1 MVSHKNMLN
10 NLQKRVIT
18 ALLIYPTIIFIILY
32 SNEVIIRLF
41 LNIVIF
47 IASYEISKMCFYQ
60 RLEVIDN
67 RKHYYFIASIFISIF
82 ISNILIKNDI
92 WQILIFPAFIM
103 WSLIPFYFIK
113 LRKINY
119 INNFNIF
126 YFLTF
131 LLLISSFYCSLYTL
145 YLYSSKALIYLIT
158 MVSIGDIA
166 AYFVGRKYGKKSFFN
181 NISPN
186 KTLEGF
192 LGSLFVCLFASL
204 IFCLFENYDFIFT
217 LKILIITFFVISIS
231 AFGDLSVSLIKRYSG
246 KKDTGNILPGHGGI
260 LDRVDSLISAAPIFL
275 IFSYF
280 LSAIIK

>member
-1 MVSHKNMLN
+1 MLN

-204 IFCLFENYDFIFT
+204 IFCFFENYDFIFT